1 MTSFTVTRPGL
12 QTTVQGRPRT
22 GLRHLGVPASGAAD
36 PLSLAL
42 ANRLVGNDDRL
53 APGLETAL
61 DGVAL
66 RFTASGFVAVTGARA
81 AVRLNGERQ
90 AAHRTIAVRTDD
102 ELIVGAAEAGARSYL
117 AFAGGLEA
125 ATVLGSCSTYLPA
138 ALGGYRGRALARG
151 DTLACAAIEAS
162 PPPASTPEEFRPP
175 LSGSTAL
182 RACRG
187 AELDALA
194 ASERGELFEFNFTV
208 GRRADR
214 MGLCLDGIR
223 FRVDSAG
230 TLPSAPV
237 FPGTIQCPEDGRPI
251 LLAVDAQ
258 TTGGYPRVAQVAR
271 CDRHQ
276 VGQLRPGHRL
286 RLLLRDPD
294 AAAAD
299 LAAKHAYW
307 ERWLP
312 DIADII

>member
-42 ANRLVGNDDRL
+42 ANRLVGNDDL
-53 APGLETAL
+53 LSPGLETAL

-66 RFTASGFVAVTGARA
+66 RFTASGFVAITGASA
-81 AVRLNGERQ
+81 AIELNGERQ
-90 AAHRTIAVRTDD
+90 QPHRTIAVRAGDD
-102 ELIVGAAEAGARSYL
+102 IVVGAAEAGARSYL

-125 ATVLGSCSTYLPA
+125 ETVLGSASTYLPA

-151 DTLACAAIEAS
+151 DSLSCAAAAAA
-162 PPPASTPEEFRPP
+162 PPMASTPNEFRPP
-175 LSGSTAL
+175 LRRSSAL

-187 AELDALA
+187 AELAALV
-194 ASERGELFEFNFTV
+194 ERERANLFEFNFTV

-214 MGLCLDGIR
+214 MGLCLEGIR
-223 FRVDSAG
+223 FRVDSG
-230 TLPSAPV
+230 GRLPSAAV
-237 FPGTIQCPEDGRPI
+237 FPGTVQCPEDGRPI
-251 LLAVDAQ
+251 MLSIDAQ
-258 TTGGYPRVAQVAR
+258 TTGGYPRIAQVAR

-276 VGQLRPGHRL
+276 VGQLRPGDRL

-299 LAAKHAYW
+299 LKAKHAYW

-312 DIADII
+312 GAAGII

>member
-1 MTSFTVTRPGL
+1 MTAFTVTRPGL
-12 QTTVQGRPRT
+12 QTTVQGSART

-42 ANRLVGNDDRL
+42 ANRLVGNDDL
-53 APGLETAL
+53 LCPGLETTL

-66 RFTASGFVAVTGARA
+66 RFAAAGFIAITGAGA
-81 AVRLNGERQ
+81 AIELNGERQ
-90 AAHRTIAVRTDD
+90 AAHRTIAVRAGD
-102 ELIVGAAEAGARSYL
+102 ELNVGVAEAGARSYL

-125 ATVLGSCSTYLPA
+125 QTVLGSGSTYLPA
-138 ALGGYRGRALARG
+138 ALGGYHGRALTRG
-151 DTLACAAIEAS
+151 DTLDCAAFAAA
-162 PPPASTPEEFRPP
+162 PPLASTPAEFRPP
-175 LSGSTAL
+175 LGHSFAL

-187 AELDALA
+187 AELEALA
-194 ASERGELFEFNFTV
+194 EGERSEFFDFNFTV

-223 FRVDSAG
+223 FRVDSG
-230 TLPSAPV
+230 GRLPSAAV

-276 VGQLRPGHRL
+276 IGQLRPGDRL

-299 LAAKHAYW
+299 LRAKHAYW
-307 ERWLP
+307 KRWLP
-312 DIADII
+312 DAADII